1 VAERPAVEFLQQALD
16 RAEGLAR
23 AAGGDRWS
31 TAEHPSE
38 TVAVYDSAGDP
49 VVYAEGSPSVEQAAH
64 IALNDPAAVL
74 RRVALDR
81 QILAEHA
88 PGGMAEERDETECR
102 TCSGPTPGFSGS
114 WPAEWPCRTVLLLA
128 EAYGWTEA
136 AP

>member
-1 VAERPAVEFLQQALD
+1 VSEHPAVVFLRQALD
-16 RAEGLAR
+16 RAEQGAQE
-23 AAGGDRWS
+23 AGGDPWT
-31 TAEHPSE
+31 TATHPSE

-64 IALNDPAAVL
+64 IAANSPAAML

-128 EAYGWTEA
+128 EAYGWTETA
-136 AP
+136 